1 MKKILLLIL
10 LLIIT
15 SIATAQSPKN
25 EEALITDRPDA
36 TESPY
41 TVGTGNFQIEAGALF
56 TDNGNEAFTTETI
69 VFNTGLIRYGIN
81 EIIELRLGW
90 DYLKERNLNNGTEL
104 SNASGFTPLLLG
116 AKFELV
122 NENGWIPQI
131 GLLTHLR
138 LPFSAAEE
146 FKPENTGMEMIF
158 SFDHTLSDKDGIA
171 YNLGARIADDRSLEY
186 LYTLAYGYSFTDKWG
201 AYAELYGAFPEDT
214 TAYHLWDAGITYLVN
229 NNLQLDVT
237 VGTSFQS
244 SATDQ
249 NLLISA
255 GLSYRVL
262 KK

>member
-1 MKKILLLIL
+1 MKKTLLTIALASAL
-10 LLIIT
+10 LV
-15 SIATAQSPKN
+15 TAQSPKN

-41 TVGTGNFQIEAGALF
+41 TVGTGNFQIETGALF
-56 TDNGNEAFTTETI
+56 TDNGNNDFTTEST
-69 VFNTGLIRYGIN
+69 VYNTGLLRYGIN
-81 EIIELRLGW
+81 ETIELRLGW
-90 DYLKERNLNNGTEL
+90 DYVNERNLNNRTEI

-138 LPFSAAEE
+138 LPFSAAAE

-171 YNLGARIADDRSLEY
+171 YNLGARIANDRSLEY
-186 LYTLAYGYSFTDKWG
+186 LYTIAYGYSFTDKWG

-229 NNLQLDVT
+229 NNLQLDAT
-237 VGTSFQS
+237 VGTGFQS

-255 GLSYRVL
+255 GFSDRIL